1 MAHAHGTIFGYT
13 IFVMFIRKD
22 LTMVIEL
29 AIIKKFFF
37 ILAGIGGISGLI
49 FFHEL
54 GHFLFCKLFKIHTPS
69 FSIGIGP
76 EIFSR
81 MIGKTRFIIA
91 AIPLGG
97 YVEIAGM
104 VDTQQP
110 DATQSIEKAYSFE
123 NKPYYQ
129 KLLVMLGGI
138 LFNLIFAY
146 AAFSLVHFVG
156 APAAPILYIET
167 ATPVIA
173 RFTKD
178 SPAEK
183 LGLLQGDIITAIDDI
198 PLNGSVA
205 TFLKYTPSKNT
216 AIALIVTRNN
226 EPITIMIPA
235 KTELDLKPFS
245 HLGIVF
251 SQEKQ
256 PGIPFIQ
263 AIQKGIATTHRW
275 IANTARGFLH
285 IFKNRDFS
293 SAGGPIRIIAMI
305 AENAADG
312 ILMYLLFLA
321 IISVNLALFNLFP
334 APILDGGQILICTI
348 EALVRRQLPVKTK
361 EYLFIG
367 TWIIFLILIAYLSFR
382 DICHI
387 ATPKISAFMSWIRGQ

>member
-1 MAHAHGTIFGYT
+1 
-13 IFVMFIRKD
+13 
-22 LTMVIEL
+22 MVIEL
-29 AIIKKFFF
+29 ALIKKLFF

-76 EIFSR
+76 ELFSR

-104 VDTQQP
+104 VDTQQS
-110 DATQSIEKAYSFE
+110 DGSQSTEKASSFE
-123 NKPYYQ
+123 SKPYYQ
-129 KLLVMLGGI
+129 KLLVLLGGI

-146 AAFSLVHFVG
+146 AAFSLVYFVG

-178 SPAEK
+178 SPAGK
-183 LGLLQGDIITAIDDI
+183 LGLLQGDTILAINENSLGQSI
-198 PLNGSVA
+198 AS
-205 TFLKYTPSKNT
+205 FLKYTPAKDAAT
-216 AIALIVTRNN
+216 AL
-226 EPITIMIPA
+226 TIMRANESMTIAVPA
-235 KTELDLKPFS
+235 DAEGNVKSFA
-245 HLGIVF
+245 HLGVVF
-251 SQEKQ
+251 AQEKQ
-256 PGIPFIQ
+256 PGVPFVQ

-367 TWIIFLILIAYLSFR
+367 TWIVFLILIAYLSFR
-382 DICHI
+382 DISSI
-387 ATPKISAFMSWIRGQ
+387 MTPKISALMSYLRGQ

>member
-1 MAHAHGTIFGYT
+1 
-13 IFVMFIRKD
+13 
-22 LTMVIEL
+22 MVLEL
-29 AIIKKFFF
+29 ALIKKLFF

-54 GHFLFCKLFKIHTPS
+54 GHFLFCKLFKIHTPT

-76 EIFSR
+76 ELFSR

-104 VDTQQP
+104 VDTQQS
-110 DATQSIEKAYSFE
+110 DATQSTEKAYSFE
-123 NKPYYQ
+123 TKPYYQ

-167 ATPVIA
+167 ATPTIA
-173 RFTKD
+173 RFAKD
-178 SPAEK
+178 SSAEK
-183 LGLLQGDIITAIDDI
+183 LGLLQGDTILAINENPLGSSIT
-198 PLNGSVA
+198 P
-205 TFLKYTPSKNT
+205 FLKYTPAQDAAT
-216 AIALIVTRNN
+216 ALTLMRAN
-226 EPITIMIPA
+226 ESITIMVPA
-235 KTELDLKPFS
+235 DAELCTKPFS

-251 SQEKQ
+251 AQEKKA
-256 PGIPFIQ
+256 GVPFIQ

-367 TWIIFLILIAYLSFR
+367 TWIVFLVLIAYLSFK

-387 ATPKISAFMSWIRGQ
+387 AMPKISALMSYLRGQ